1 MLVIRFSDEVI
12 LREQLTPFYGTNGET
27 AVKYGKNT
35 QNLSN
40 LNLLPPLLVF
50 NLSFLCLY

>member
-35 QNLSN
+35 QNPSN
-40 LNLLPPLLVF
+40 LNLLLVF

>member
-1 MLVIRFSDEVI
+1 MLVIRFSGEVI

-35 QNLSN
+35 QNLFN
-40 LNLLPPLLVF
+40 LNLLATF
-50 NLSFLCLY
+50 ACF